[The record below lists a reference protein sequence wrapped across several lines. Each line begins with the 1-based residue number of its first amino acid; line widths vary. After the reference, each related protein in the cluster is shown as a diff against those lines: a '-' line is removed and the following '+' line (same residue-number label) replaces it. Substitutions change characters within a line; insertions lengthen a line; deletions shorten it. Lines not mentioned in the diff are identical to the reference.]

1 MIELEDGG
9 LFFGD
14 GGNTSSSKP
23 LSAKEIKDIKD
34 FVARQN
40 AKPKTQDQLAKELAN
55 KKPYAT
61 LEPKFYNASNTDTTG
76 PVGHENWYAK
86 KRERED
92 QAILDRRR
100 QVKEQ
105 AAKDIKEDTWR
116 NTLATTENLTNAF
129 RLFPDDPNSF
139 IDDYLNPLQMVGTMA
154 GNLGRHFASDAG
166 PIDPLALGLDIAVPL
181 SVGALGGLGT
191 TTTGEFANNVF
202 NPLVGAGEFLTTK
215 TPLKNAYKLN
225 PWAFKPNPE
234 RFYRQVGEPGYLN
247 AIQEGKVLA
256 KGQKEFLEKNPGF
269 NYWDEYNQFM
279 DYANKS
285 GGLNLRKPATAP
297 FFQKGELFFPISNK
311 TGFGRG
317 KTASSDVK
325 YLFEG
330 QLPEEAI
337 IPRYRDQA
345 LSKEAFYGPNG
356 GTGVLNPQYSDL
368 SNFKTY
374 QKDWLQGYKEIP
386 TTQPNYNM
394 GAGVTGRTGSTNR
407 STPTDGLQF
416 MKDWY
421 SHPDFLKR
429 YGRTAMYDPA
439 SAQSHMVDLLNRYK
453 NKNYLDLLKDKGLN
467 TYLENI
473 NSSKG
478 LSYNVPEG
486 IYVNRPAHWFDK
498 AGLESTRVHELSHLT
513 NKGGKLYGVK
523 EEDALLKPFGYDYNS
538 RYQKEFGSNLS
549 KKELKSKNYYLDPT
563 EIHARMA
570 EARNR
575 YNLSPAD
582 EFTEKMYDDMIQNAN
597 NWEGMGKYI
606 KDKPAMI
613 KLMNNFWTASPYAI
627 PVGLGVSLYNSPNKT
642 EYAKGGMTFLENGG
656 MFFNFEK

>member
-1 MIELEDGG
+1 MSTDEFDKYTQSNPNFRYVANPNSVGYVYRPGQGIVKYADGG
-9 LFFGD
+9 TT
-14 GGNTSSSKP
+14 TSPKP

-40 AKPKTQDQLAKELAN
+40 AKPKTQDQLAN

-76 PVGHENWYAK
+76 PYGRGYTMAERNYFESKNIPTDLWAQEK
-86 KRERED
+86 KKLED

-139 IDDYLNPLQMVGTMA
+139 IDDYLNPFQMVGSMA

-215 TPLKNAYKLN
+215 TPLRNAYKLN

-247 AIQEGKVLA
+247 AMQEGKVLA

-269 NYWDEYNQFM
+269 NYWDEYNQFV
-279 DYANKS
+279 DYANKT

-386 TTQPNYNM
+386 NTQPN
-394 GAGVTGRTGSTNR
+394 A
-407 STPTDGLQF
+407 
-416 MKDWY
+416 
-421 SHPDFLKR
+421 
-429 YGRTAMYDPA
+429 
-439 SAQSHMVDLLNRYK
+439 
-453 NKNYLDLLKDKGLN
+453 
-467 TYLENI
+467 
-473 NSSKG
+473 
-478 LSYNVPEG
+478 
-486 IYVNRPAHWFDK
+486 
-498 AGLESTRVHELSHLT
+498 
-513 NKGGKLYGVK
+513 LYG
-523 EEDALLKPFGYDYNS
+523 G
-538 RYQKEFGSNLS
+538 
-549 KKELKSKNYYLDPT
+549 
-563 EIHARMA
+563 
-570 EARNR
+570 RN
-575 YNLSPAD
+575 
-582 EFTEKMYDDMIQNAN
+582 K
-597 NWEGMGKYI
+597 
-606 KDKPAMI
+606 
-613 KLMNNFWTASPYAI
+613 
-627 PVGLGVSLYNSPNKT
+627 
-642 EYAKGGMTFLENGG
+642 YAKGGMTFLENGG